1 MEREER
7 YEFKQLKKPGNKKKR
22 KKERNGVVARGGV
35 KKMKEHILKS
45 GSELSMF

>member
-7 YEFKQLKKPGNKKKR
+7 YEFKQLKKPGYKKK